1 MSFQGMYG
9 RLARTAWARLGPDER
24 RRLTRLRHPVRLPNA
39 RRTRPVSERYGSE
52 RGRPVDRYYIDRFLA
67 AHREDIH
74 GSVLE
79 IKDSTY
85 TRRFGPTDVQ
95 AHVLDVEASNPEATM
110 IGDLGAPSGLDAN
123 GFDCVILTQTLQYLP
138 DVRQGIVNTHRA
150 LKPGGVLLATMPA
163 IARVHSLETDLW
175 RFTVASTRAVV
186 GPVFGAER
194 IDVRAH
200 GNVLV
205 AIAFL
210 LGLAQKELSRHELDD
225 DDPHVPVIVTLRAV
239 RGST

>member
-1 MSFQGMYG
+1 MSLRGIYG
-9 RLARTAWARLGPDER
+9 RLARGAWARLGPDER
-24 RRLTRLRHPVRLPNA
+24 RRLTRLLHPVRLPNS
-39 RRTRPVSERYGSE
+39 RRTRRVSERYGSE
-52 RGRPVDRYYIDRFLA
+52 RGRPVDRYYIERFLA

-79 IKDSTY
+79 IKDSAY

-95 AHVLDVEASNPEATM
+95 AHVLDIDGSNHEATM
-110 IGDLGAPSGLDAN
+110 IGDLGAPSGLAAS

-138 DVRQGIVNTHRA
+138 DVRQGIVNVHRA

-163 IARVHSLETDLW
+163 IAPLDSLETDLW
-175 RFTVASTRAVV
+175 RFTVASTRAVFE
-186 GPVFGAER
+186 PVFGSER

-210 LGLAQKELSRHELDD
+210 LGLAREELSRGELDD
-225 DDPHVPVIVTLRAV
+225 DDPHVPVIVTVRAV